1 MLGAIDPPDLRGS
14 SQCDDALIEEVH
26 DDILTW
32 LREFVV
38 VKNEQYNK
46 KFAPCP
52 YALAALLAKQVD
64 IEVFRS
70 GDTKAFIKAKSIGL
84 RDAAQLS
91 TRVIAFPPRVQWQ
104 WGISEYVETLNAELI
119 PDNVFL
125 NTGVTKTM
133 KSRYPGGSE
142 KAPYFI
148 VVANRLNAVLAGAEA
163 LERTTFYKSWPRE
176 QYELVVE
183 RRRRMA
189 KRFGG

>member
-1 MLGAIDPPDLRGS
+1 MPGVTDHPELRGS
-14 SQCDDALIEEVH
+14 ILYDNDAIKAVH
-26 DDILTW
+26 EDIATW

-38 VKNEQYNK
+38 VKNVKYNK

-64 IEVFRS
+64 IEVFS
-70 GDTKAFIKAKSIGL
+70 GGDTKIFIKDRSTEL
-84 RDAAQLS
+84 RDAADLS

-119 PDNVFL
+119 PDNLFL

-133 KSRYPGGSE
+133 RSRYPGSSE

-148 VVANRLNAVLAGAEA
+148 VVANRLDAVLAGAEA
-163 LERTTFYKSWPRE
+163 LGRTAFYKDWPHE